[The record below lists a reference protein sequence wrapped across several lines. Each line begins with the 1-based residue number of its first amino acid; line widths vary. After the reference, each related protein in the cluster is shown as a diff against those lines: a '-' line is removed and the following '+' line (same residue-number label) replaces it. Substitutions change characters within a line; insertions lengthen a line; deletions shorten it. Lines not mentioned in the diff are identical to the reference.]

1 MKIILTALLSFI
13 SFSLLSQEV
22 NSEERLDEKIDQIT
36 YDWDLEADKLATYE
50 GLGFICTN
58 EEYRKTILS
67 LLDDIHHYDT
77 LLYGTLIK
85 LSKTRNDRE
94 VKRSLKD
101 IKKFE
106 DEYNTKSFIHFMNE
120 ECHAMREIE
129 KNSADTRNEVGQ
141 NSYSGQVYILE
152 TELIKYVHH
161 VTARVDKIRQ
171 HVHHLSIH
179 YKN

>member
-1 MKIILTALLSFI
+1 MKILISSILTILC
-13 SFSLLSQEV
+13 SLQLFAQEPK
-22 NSEERLDEKIDQIT
+22 ERIDDKIDQIT

-50 GLGFICTN
+50 GLGKICN
-58 EEYRKTILS
+58 DEDYRKSILS
-67 LLDDIHHYDT
+67 LLDEIHHYDT
-77 LLYGTLIK
+77 LLYGILVKISRTN
-85 LSKTRNDRE
+85 NDRE

-106 DEYNTKSFIHFMNE
+106 EEYNTKSFVHFMNQ

-129 KNSADTRNEVGQ
+129 KNADETRNDVGQ

-152 TELIKYVHH
+152 TELLKYVHH

-171 HVHHLSIH
+171 HVHQLSNH